1 MTAPIGTKPPDAELP
16 LPPLQIAGRAGALDN
31 ADPYGHYE
39 RIGRLCRNAIVS
51 RLPADWNWEGR
62 TALDFGC
69 GAGRV
74 LRQFAPEADLCDFH
88 GCDIDEP
95 AIAWALEH
103 LSPPFNLFLSREMP
117 PLERPSASFDLI
129 WATSVF
135 THLVHETWSSWMLEL
150 HRLLRPGGIL
160 MASYLGE
167 RQQWILGEPWDDERV
182 GMNVI
187 RAGEDWARGGPV
199 VFHSEWWL
207 RAHWDRAFEILS
219 IEEEG
224 LEGQG
229 LVVMRRRDVTLTPEE
244 LDRPEL
250 DEPRELSAAI
260 HQGRQLY
267 AEAAEQRRIARDMTR
282 RVGELALP
290 EDATSSERQLAREQ
304 VAMLEGEYARV
315 TQSRSWRMTA
325 PLRRAGALLRRLRAR
340 RPLTYPASERRQG
353 PDPRQRRP
361 KAGG

>member
-1 MTAPIGTKPPDAELP
+1 MAAPTETKPPDADLP
-16 LPPLQIAGRAGALDN
+16 LPPLEIAGGAGRLDRT
-31 ADPYGHYE
+31 DPYGVFE
-39 RIGRLCRNAIVS
+39 RVGRLWRNAIVS
-51 RLPADWNWEGR
+51 RLPADWNWEGCS
-62 TALDFGC
+62 ALDFGC

-74 LRQFAPEADLCDFH
+74 LRHFAPEAYLCEFH

-95 AIAWALEH
+95 AIAWAGKH
-103 LSPPFNLFLSREMP
+103 LSPPFNLFLSGEMP
-117 PLERPSASFDLI
+117 PLKRPNASFDLI

-167 RQQWILGEPWDDERV
+167 RQNGRLGEPWDDERI

-187 RAGEDWARGGPV
+187 KAGLDWHRGGPE

-207 RAHWDRAFEILS
+207 RAHWGRAFEIVS
-219 IEEEG
+219 IEEKG
-224 LEGQG
+224 LEEQG

-244 LDRPEL
+244 LDRPEP

-260 HQGRQLY
+260 HQGRRLY

-282 RVGELALP
+282 RVGELARPRDSELQ
-290 EDATSSERQLAREQ
+290 DARNQLA
-304 VAMLEGEYARV
+304 ALERKHAWV
-315 TQSRSWRMTA
+315 TQSRIWRMTA
-325 PLRRAGALLRRLRAR
+325 PLRRAVSTLRAR
-340 RPLTYPASERRQG
+340 VRARG
-353 PDPRQRRP
+353 PQP
-361 KAGG
+361 

>member
-1 MTAPIGTKPPDAELP
+1 MTAPTEATPPDADLP
-16 LPPLQIAGRAGALDN
+16 LPPLEIAGRRTGALDR
-31 ADPYGHYE
+31 ADPYGDYE
-39 RIGRLCRNAIVS
+39 RIGLLCRNAIVS
-51 RLPADWNWEGR
+51 RLPPGWNWEGR
-62 TALDFGC
+62 SALDFGC

-74 LRQFAPEADLCDFH
+74 LRHFVPESDLCEFH

-95 AIAWALEH
+95 AIAWARKH
-103 LSPPFNLFLSREMP
+103 LAPPFKLFLSREMP
-117 PLERPSASFDLI
+117 PLERPSSSFDLV

-135 THLVHETWSSWMLEL
+135 THLHETWSRWMLEM

-167 RQQWILGEPWDDERV
+167 RQQWILGEPWADERI

-187 RAGEDWARGGPV
+187 SPGLDWDSGGPV

-207 RAHWDRAFEILS
+207 RAHWGRAFETLS

-229 LVVMRRRDVTLTPEE
+229 LVVMRRRDLTLTPEE
-244 LDRPEL
+244 LDRPEP

-267 AEAAEQRRIARDMTR
+267 AEAAAQRRIARDMTR
-282 RVGELALP
+282 RVGELAVPADSTRGELQ
-290 EDATSSERQLAREQ
+290 DALKQLAALEREH
-304 VAMLEGEYARV
+304 ARV
-315 TQSRSWRMTA
+315 TQSRSWRMTT
-325 PLRRAGALLRRLRAR
+325 PLRRAGSILRGRGRK
-340 RPLTYPASERRQG
+340 T
-353 PDPRQRRP
+353 
-361 KAGG
+361 